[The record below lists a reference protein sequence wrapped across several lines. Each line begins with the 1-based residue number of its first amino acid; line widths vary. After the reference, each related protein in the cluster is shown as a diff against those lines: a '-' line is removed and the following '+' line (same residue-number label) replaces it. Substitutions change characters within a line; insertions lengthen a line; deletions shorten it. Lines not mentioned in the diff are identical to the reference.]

1 MSYQERIYRS
11 NSSTEGLISF
21 SVCINESDLFIS
33 ASRKLDK
40 PATDSIIKA
49 RVTIENY
56 ISNHP
61 EFIRSLVP
69 LPFDAFAPEIIKHML
84 KAASL
89 CGVGPMA
96 AVAGAVAE
104 FVGTQLLKLAEE
116 VIIENGGDLFINT
129 NRQLTIGI
137 FAGKS
142 PLSGN
147 IGIKILPGEQP
158 VSICTSSAKI
168 GHSLSFGTAEA
179 VTIKS
184 RSATVADAAA
194 TAICNIVRHD
204 SDIEIAIE
212 KAKAISGVDG
222 VLIIKGE
229 NLGMWGDIE
238 VATL

>member
-1 MSYQERIYRS
+1 MSYQERIYRAH
-11 NSSTEGLISF
+11 SSTEGLFSF

-33 ASRKLDK
+33 ASKKLSK
-40 PATDSIIKA
+40 PATDSIMEA
-49 RVTIENY
+49 RITIRNY
-56 ISNHP
+56 ITDHP

-69 LPFDAFAPEIIKHML
+69 LPFDTFAPQIIKKML
-84 KAASL
+84 NAALL

-104 FVGTQLLKLAEE
+104 FTGERLLQDAEE
-116 VIIENGGDLFINT
+116 VIVENGGDLFINT

-142 PLSGN
+142 PLNGN

-158 VSICTSSAKI
+158 VSLCTSSAQI

-194 TAICNIVRHD
+194 TAICNIVKHG
-204 SDIEIAIE
+204 SDIERAIK
-212 KAKAISGVDG
+212 KAKSISGVMG

-229 NLGMWGDIE
+229 HLGIWGDIE
-238 VATL
+238 IVTL